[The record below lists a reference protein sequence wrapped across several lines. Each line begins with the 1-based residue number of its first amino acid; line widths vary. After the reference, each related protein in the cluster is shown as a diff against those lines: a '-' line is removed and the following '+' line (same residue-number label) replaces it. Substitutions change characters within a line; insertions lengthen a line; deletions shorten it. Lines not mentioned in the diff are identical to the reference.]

1 MTKYSDFVKS
11 YMAKHGKT
19 WNCAVCEIKKSG
31 AYEKHKKGGTEKKK
45 VSPSRNVSIPIPLSV
60 EQASQVKTISP
71 SPIPAAAPLV
81 EKPAIRQPTAPL
93 VMPELLGAMIQDF
106 ARPTE
111 DTIIR
116 RRQELQLKRNAL
128 LALLYAI
135 RGREHFDETESFY
148 EEGWSNSKQGFEN
161 IKEKKLKAYLK
172 KIDTLIKKVRKK
184 ATIDESEVDDYFYD
198 MSYESSAKTDDQVF
212 AFEYLKKHDFS
223 LTPRKIYQTYM
234 RGGEEHR
241 TNRVERVTW
250 NISYTIRNTRDMFK
264 ELAEM
269 VKELQ

>member
-31 AYEKHKKGGTEKKK
+31 AYEKHKKGGTEKKE
-45 VSPSRNVSIPIPLSV
+45 VAPSRNVSIPIPLSV
-60 EQASQVKTISP
+60 EQASQVKTIAP
-71 SPIPAAAPLV
+71 SPIPAAAALV

-111 DTIIR
+111 DTLIR
-116 RRQELQLKRNAL
+116 RREELQLKRNAL

-135 RGREHFDETESFY
+135 RGRTNFDETESFY
-148 EEGWSNSKQGFEN
+148 ELGWINGQRQN
-161 IKEKKLKAYLK
+161 IKEKKLTAYLK

-198 MSYESSAKTDDQVF
+198 MSYESSAKTDDQVV
-212 AFEYLKKHDFS
+212 AFEYLKKHDFN
-223 LTPRKIYQTYM
+223 LMRRNIYQTY
-234 RGGEEHR
+234 RWGGEEHR
-241 TNRVERVTW
+241 TNTVERVTW
-250 NISYTIRNTRDMFK
+250 NIHYTRNHTRDMFK